1 MLFEYLKENYKDGEP
16 IFLDDI
22 HIEGMRRD
30 NFRQQIKTL
39 ADAGKIAL
47 TIYYHFFNFHLYL
60 FIVKKKNRANIVFTM
75 PLCKSQTF
83 SMCYIHYTVLNQLS
97 TTNFRKSGF

>member
-1 MLFEYLKENYKDGEP
+1 MLFEYLKEHYDDGEP

-39 ADAGKIAL
+39 ADAGKIVRYEKG
-47 TIYYHFFNFHLYL
+47 IYYIPIQLIRRPDSRNGSKVQIYL
-60 FIVKKKNRANIVFTM
+60 
-75 PLCKSQTF
+75 PWW
-83 SMCYIHYTVLNQLS
+83 
-97 TTNFRKSGF
+97 